1 MISMCEFR
9 VILDGKQ
16 LMEEVIYAKIDG
28 NNIILRDIIG
38 DEKTVENTTILEVN
52 VLNTQMTLQH
62 LYNR

>member
-1 MISMCEFR
+1 MCEFR